1 MQDEYFLFS
10 DLRGKGIPYSRN
22 RLGEL
27 IKLGLFPAGRRFTPN
42 GRRHWTN
49 EDIEI
54 GKQNFDKSGN
64 MTRAAA
70 EADAPKP

>member
-1 MQDEYFLFS
+1 MEGELFVFG

-27 IKLGLFPAGRRFTPN
+27 IKLGLFPPGRRFTKK
-42 GRRHWTN
+42 GRRHWTD
-49 EDIEI
+49 EDIEV
-54 GKQNFDKSGN
+54 GKQNFRKHN
-64 MTRAAA
+64 TRTSA